1 MKKFALSINVQVMLN
16 VKNSETKNMNAR
28 YIGYDIFLDLSLFSN
43 FPGIR
48 NCVES
53 ESRRKKIERRDG
65 SQARCLFSATNISI
79 PL

>member
-28 YIGYDIFLDLSLFSN
+28 YIGYIFLDLSLFSN

-65 SQARCLFSATNISI
+65 SQAHCPFSATNI